1 MEAAE
6 KFFEGE
12 FADVKDE
19 DGDSPM
25 AATSSSKAFKRLAVR
40 VYSVPHK
47 TRADCANQTPEPE
60 DGEDEDEDE
69 DGDGE
74 AEDDDGTCGAS
85 RARDVD

>member
-25 AATSSSKAFKRLAVR
+25 AATSSSKASKRLAVR
-40 VYSVPHK
+40 VYSVPQD
-47 TRADCANQTPEPE
+47 AC
-60 DGEDEDEDE
+60 
-69 DGDGE
+69 
-74 AEDDDGTCGAS
+74 
-85 RARDVD
+85 